1 MHSVFQL
8 AINLAYGLANIY
20 FKSGIYFMLRKE
32 NNTLSNLKQRSTKC
46 DSKSMGMRRAVQN
59 IF

>member
-1 MHSVFQL
+1 
-8 AINLAYGLANIY
+8 
-20 FKSGIYFMLRKE
+20 MLRKE
-32 NNTLSNLKQRSTKC
+32 NNTLSNLKQRSAKC